1 VTGSGYL
8 QVQSGDG
15 PVAFPAGHDAGVGH
29 VTFPSAR
36 PTWRSTTYLAAVA
49 GLATAGFVQ
58 GSPGPIVLAA
68 ALALPASIVAVPC
81 YYLVYGLLAL
91 VTGANPS
98 SSSGSGSSSS
108 AGPGDTSTTVTTD
121 DMATWFALTTHVL
134 GVLALTVAA
143 AVNVLLVR
151 AVVSRRQGRRA
162 PVA

>member
-1 VTGSGYL
+1 MTGSGFI

-36 PTWRSTTYLAAVA
+36 PTWRSSTYLVAVA
-49 GLATAGFVQ
+49 VLATVGFVQ

-68 ALALPASIVAVPC
+68 VLALPASIVAVPC

-98 SSSGSGSSSS
+98 SSSGSSSGSS
-108 AGPGDTSTTVTTD
+108 AGGSSTTVTTD
-121 DMATWFALTTHVL
+121 DMATWFAVTTHVL
-134 GVLALTVAA
+134 GVLALTAAA

>member
-1 VTGSGYL
+1 MTGSGYL

-36 PTWRSTTYLAAVA
+36 PTWRSSTYLVAVA
-49 GLATAGFVQ
+49 GLATVGFVQ

-68 ALALPASIVAVPC
+68 LLALPASIVAVPG

-98 SSSGSGSSSS
+98 SSSGSGSGSS
-108 AGPGDTSTTVTTD
+108 AGGSSTTVTTD
-121 DMATWFALTTHVL
+121 DVATWFAVTTHVL

-151 AVVSRRQGRRA
+151 AVMSRRQGRRA

>member
-1 VTGSGYL
+1 MTGSGYL

-36 PTWRSTTYLAAVA
+36 PTWRSSTYLAAVA
-49 GLATAGFVQ
+49 ILATAGFVQ

-68 ALALPASIVAVPC
+68 LLALPASIVAVPC

-108 AGPGDTSTTVTTD
+108 AGGSSTTVTTD
-121 DMATWFALTTHVL
+121 DMATWFAVTTHVL

>member
-49 GLATAGFVQ
+49 ILATAGFVQ

-68 ALALPASIVAVPC
+68 VLALPASIVAVPC

-98 SSSGSGSSSS
+98 SSSGSGSGSSV
-108 AGPGDTSTTVTTD
+108 GPGGSSTVTTD
-121 DMATWFALTTHVL
+121 DIATWFAVTTHVL
-134 GVLALTVAA
+134 GVLALVVAA
-143 AVNVLLVR
+143 ALNVLLVR

>member
-1 VTGSGYL
+1 MTGSGYV

-68 ALALPASIVAVPC
+68 VLALPASIVALPC

-91 VTGANPS
+91 VTGANSS

-108 AGPGDTSTTVTTD
+108 AGGSSTTVTTD
-121 DMATWFALTTHVL
+121 DMATWFAVTTHVL

-143 AVNVLLVR
+143 AVNVLLAR

>member
-1 VTGSGYL
+1 VTGSGYIK
-8 QVQSGDG
+8 VQSGDG

-68 ALALPASIVAVPC
+68 VLALPSSIVAVPC

-98 SSSGSGSSSS
+98 SSSGSGSS
-108 AGPGDTSTTVTTD
+108 AAPGDASATVTTD
-121 DMATWFALTTHVL
+121 DMATWFAVTTHVL
-134 GVLALTVAA
+134 GVLALAVAA
-143 AVNVLLVR
+143 AINVLLVR
-151 AVVSRRQGRRA
+151 TLLSRQRGRRA

>member
-1 VTGSGYL
+1 MTGSGYL

-36 PTWRSTTYLAAVA
+36 PSWRSSTYLAAVA

-68 ALALPASIVAVPC
+68 LLALPASIVAVPC

-98 SSSGSGSSSS
+98 SNSGSGSGSA
-108 AGPGDTSTTVTTD
+108 AGPGGTGTTVTTD
-121 DMATWFALTTHVL
+121 DTATWFAVTTHVL
-134 GVLALTVAA
+134 GVLALVAA
-143 AVNVLLVR
+143 AALNVLLVQ
-151 AVVSRRQGRRA
+151 AVRSGRRGRRA

>member
-1 VTGSGYL
+1 VTGSGYIK
-8 QVQSGDG
+8 VQSGDG

-98 SSSGSGSSSS
+98 SSSGSGSSAT
-108 AGPGDTSTTVTTD
+108 AGGTSTTVTTD
-121 DMATWFALTTHVL
+121 EPATWFAVTTHVL
-134 GVLALTVAA
+134 GVLALVVAA
-143 AVNVLLVR
+143 ALNVLLVQ
-151 AVVSRRQGRRA
+151 VVLSRRRGRRA

>member
-1 VTGSGYL
+1 MTGSGYL

-36 PTWRSTTYLAAVA
+36 PTWRSTTYLAAVG

-58 GSPGPIVLAA
+58 DSPGPIVLAA
-68 ALALPASIVAVPC
+68 VLALPSSIVAVPC

-98 SSSGSGSSSS
+98 SSSGSGSSAADGS
-108 AGPGDTSTTVTTD
+108 STTVTTD
-121 DMATWFALTTHVL
+121 DTATWFAVTTHVL
-134 GVLALTVAA
+134 GVLALVAA
-143 AVNVLLVR
+143 AALNVLLVQ
-151 AVVSRRQGRRA
+151 AVLSRRRGRRA

>member
-1 VTGSGYL
+1 VTGSGFI
-8 QVQSGDG
+8 QVQSDDG
-15 PVAFPAGHDAGVGH
+15 PVAFPAGHDAGVAH
-29 VTFPSAR
+29 ITFPGAR

-68 ALALPASIVAVPC
+68 VLALPSSIVAVPC

-98 SSSGSGSSSS
+98 SSSGSGSGSS
-108 AGPGDTSTTVTTD
+108 ASPGGSSTTVTTD
-121 DMATWFALTTHVL
+121 DTATWFAVTTHVL

-143 AVNVLLVR
+143 ALNVLLVQ
-151 AVVSRRQGRRA
+151 AVLSRRRGRRA